1 MSSCHN
7 DIIFHQH
14 VTNLTFIII
23 LTIILLYALIK
34 IYKPIYITLS
44 TLTIRYNIYLY
55 RDKKRQIFCENY
67 DSSCTVFISGFKAA
81 RELASYVTPIGGP
94 STS

>member
-1 MSSCHN
+1 MRFN
-7 DIIFHQH
+7 
-14 VTNLTFIII
+14 
-23 LTIILLYALIK
+23 K

-44 TLTIRYNIYLY
+44 TLTYRYNMNFY
-55 RDKKRQIFCENY
+55 RDKKRQIFCEGY
-67 DSSCTVFISGFKAA
+67 GSSCTVFISGFKAA

>member
-44 TLTIRYNIYLY
+44 TLTYRYNINFF
-55 RDKKRQIFCENY
+55 RDKKRQIFCVKIMILRVQY
-67 DSSCTVFISGFKAA
+67 LYQDLKQ
-81 RELASYVTPIGGP
+81 LASWRHM
-94 STS
+94 SLR